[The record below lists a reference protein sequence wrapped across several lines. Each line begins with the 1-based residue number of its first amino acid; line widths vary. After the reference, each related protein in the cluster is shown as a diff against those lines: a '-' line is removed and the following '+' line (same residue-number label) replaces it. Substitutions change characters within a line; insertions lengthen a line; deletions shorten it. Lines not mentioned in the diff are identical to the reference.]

1 VDDKQLRELMDY
13 IAASNFA
20 EFELTREGFR
30 LRLVKASLPGAPA
43 AVTPHDPLAR
53 AAAAVAGS
61 PAPAVD
67 PAAAAPGAGLEVIHS
82 PMVGTFFRAPNPNAD
97 PFVEA
102 GDRVDPGQ
110 VICIIE
116 AMKLMNEIEADRAG
130 EIVDILVA
138 NGQPVEF
145 GEALFRIRPQA

>member
-1 VDDKQLRELMDY
+1 MAHLSQPGVDVGRTA
-13 IAASNFA
+13 I
-20 EFELTREGFR
+20 
-30 LRLVKASLPGAPA
+30 
-43 AVTPHDPLAR
+43 
-53 AAAAVAGS
+53 
-61 PAPAVD
+61 D
-67 PAAAAPGAGLEVIHS
+67 PAHPPAQQRMLRWQQQHPHPRVPSGLVDLKS
-82 PMVGTFFRAPNPNAD
+82 PIVGTFFRAPNPNAD
-97 PFVEA
+97 PFVET
-102 GDRVDPGQ
+102 GDRIDTGQ